1 MDRVGLRSELSRQ
14 VGRAGRSHAADRELY
29 ACDASLYR
37 RLPAGILR
45 ARSTDDLGLAID
57 LCRRFG
63 APLTMR
69 GAGTSLAGQTVGDG
83 LVVDTS
89 ALRGL
94 TIDPDA
100 RTAIAEPG
108 VVLDDLNRA
117 AAHHGLLFGPDVA
130 TASRATIGGM
140 VANNSAGARS
150 IAYGMTSDNVTALD
164 VILADGTEAHLS
176 ADSPPPDVLLAAR
189 ALAEGFAPPRLLR
202 RVSGYRLD
210 ALTGETPRWHEIV
223 CGSEGTLAVVV
234 RAHLRLRPLPERRG
248 LVLRTYPGTDAAL
261 DAVPEILESRPSAVE
276 LLDRAML
283 DPASREG
290 IAATVERLGLGG
302 RALLIVEYQGDA
314 GTVESRLSA
323 ERAGRV
329 IRDPSEQETVWAL
342 RRAGIARAV
351 GAGRGAEKPLPFV
364 EDPAVPPEHLSR
376 FARGFRQV
384 LDDEQVR
391 AAWYG
396 HASVGCLHVR
406 PFIDLR
412 AAGARAQVRRIA
424 EATAELVVDA
434 GGSLSGEHGDG
445 RSRSEFLPLMYPQRT
460 IRAFEEVKHL
470 LDPQGI
476 LNPGVIVRP
485 DRMDEGLRMDVSPD
499 PRVRRTVVSFAREGG
514 VQVALEACN
523 GNGTCRKQTVAMCP
537 SYQAI
542 REEEHSTRGRAVLLR
557 AAFEGRLDGGL
568 ANDDLH
574 RALEMCLG
582 CKACASECPAGV
594 DMARLK
600 VEALA
605 ERHRVTRLPLTARAV
620 SRTHVLLRVGSL
632 APLVANAAARLARPV
647 LGFRPPRVRRA
658 WRPRPGPGDGPE
670 VVVVADSFT
679 RFLHPESGDAAI
691 AALEACGAR
700 VTVVPAGD
708 CGRPAHAEGRVEL
721 ARRQLLRSL
730 DRLAPHARRGVP
742 IVVLEP
748 SIWSMLVDDA
758 VTITD
763 DDRIAPVSERVRTFE
778 QVVLDLGVPGALV
791 RADRGPVVV
800 QPHCHQRA
808 LGAADAVTELLTAV
822 GYSTTDSGAGCC
834 GGAGSFMYRHDLPE
848 LRRFATRTA
857 DPIAAPGISCR
868 MSLAR
873 SADPSRLLTTAE
885 LIMDGV
891 PAPVGA
897 GSGDWSPPSGPDRAR
912 RTGPSRHGGTS

>member
-1 MDRVGLRSELSRQ
+1 MDRAGLRSELSRQ
-14 VGRAGRSHAADRELY
+14 AGRAGRSHDADRELY
-29 ACDASLYR
+29 ACDAGLYR

-117 AAHHGLLFGPDVA
+117 AARHGLVFGPDVA
-130 TASRATIGGM
+130 PASRATIGGM

-150 IAYGMTSDNVTALD
+150 IAYGMTSDNVIALD
-164 VILADGTEAHLS
+164 VILADGTAVRLS
-176 ADSPPPDVLLAAR
+176 EDAPPPSVLAGARSLAD
-189 ALAEGFAPPRLLR
+189 GFAPPALLR

-210 ALTGETPRWHEIV
+210 ALAGERPRWHEVV

-234 RAHLRLRPLPERRG
+234 RAHLRLHPRPGRRG
-248 LVLRTYPGTDAAL
+248 LVLRTYPDTDSAL
-261 DAVPEILESRPSAVE
+261 DAVPEILETGPSAVE

-283 DPASREG
+283 DPRSRVG
-290 IAATVERLGLGG
+290 IAQTLERFGLGG

-314 GTVESRLSA
+314 AEVDERLARAGT
-323 ERAGRV
+323 GRV
-329 IRDPSEQETVWAL
+329 IRDAGGQDEIWAL
-342 RRAGIARAV
+342 RRAGIAHAV
-351 GAGRGAEKPLPFV
+351 GTGRGAEKPLPFV
-364 EDPAVPPEHLSR
+364 EDPAVPPERLTE
-376 FARGFRQV
+376 FARGFRRV
-384 LDDEQVR
+384 LDDEQVD

-412 AAGARAQVRRIA
+412 APGARARMRRIG
-424 EATAELVVDA
+424 EATADLVTGC

-445 RSRSEFLPLMYPQRT
+445 RARSEFLPRMYPDDT
-460 IRAFEEVKHL
+460 IRAFAELKRR
-470 LDPQGI
+470 LDPEGI

-485 DRMDEGLRMDVSPD
+485 DRMDEGLRIDVSPH
-499 PRVRRTVVSFAREGG
+499 PASRRTAVSFAREGG
-514 VQVALEACN
+514 LQAALEACN

-605 ERHRVTRLPLTARAV
+605 ERHRATGIPLMARAV
-620 SRTHVLLRVGSL
+620 SRSHLLLRLGSL
-632 APLVANAAARLARPV
+632 APPVARLSGRLARPV
-647 LGFRPPRVRRA
+647 LGFSPPAPHRA
-658 WRPRPGPGDGPE
+658 WRPRPRTGEGHE

-679 RFLHPESGDAAI
+679 RFLDAGSGDAAVEV
-691 AALEACGAR
+691 LEACGAH
-700 VTVVPAGD
+700 VTVVAVGD
-708 CGRPAHAEGRVEL
+708 CGRPALAEGRVDL
-721 ARRQLLRSL
+721 ARRHLSRALERLLPY
-730 DRLAPHARRGVP
+730 AQRGLP
-742 IVVLEP
+742 LVVLEP
-748 SIWSMLVDDA
+748 SVWSMLVDDA
-758 VTITD
+758 ATITD
-763 DDRIAPVSERVRTFE
+763 DDRVARVAERAVTFE
-778 QVVLDLGVPGALV
+778 QAVLDLGVPASLV
-791 RADRGPVVV
+791 RPDRGPVVV

-808 LGAADAVTELLTAV
+808 LAQADAVSELLAAV
-822 GYSTTDSGAGCC
+822 GYVPTDSGSGCC

-848 LRRFATRTA
+848 LRRFAGETS

-873 SADPSRLLTTAE
+873 SADLSRILTTAE
-885 LIMDGV
+885 LML
-891 PAPVGA
+891 
-897 GSGDWSPPSGPDRAR
+897 AR
-912 RTGPSRHGGTS
+912 RTRSRR